1 MGWGGAGTPSRA
13 LGGREEAGG
22 LLRKAFLP
30 GGRDTSKGHV
40 SVWAG
45 YHPGGPR
52 RAVTRQH
59 SSRPRTVS
67 RMALFPSHP
76 EPVHPGTPC
85 PTPVH
90 RPALEKGGGKAWKSP
105 RAGGSLLPL
114 PGGLLPVPA
123 LSGGWG
129 NSWRPRDWQGQ
140 VPSQG
145 GLSSLLPRL
154 LNMKFQAEALER
166 WGINSC

>member
-1 MGWGGAGTPSRA
+1 MRKTSDKATGRGRRRLWGGGGAGTPSRA

-45 YHPGGPR
+45 YHPGGPW

-90 RPALEKGGGKAWKSP
+90 RPALEKPSRWGLPSASP
-105 RAGGSLLPL
+105 RWA
-114 PGGLLPVPA
+114 PA
-123 LSGGWG
+123 CSCTIRGVGEQLETQRLA
-129 NSWRPRDWQGQ
+129 RPS
-140 VPSQG
+140 P
-145 GLSSLLPRL
+145 
-154 LNMKFQAEALER
+154 
-166 WGINSC
+166 